1 MKFEPKISGI
11 KVTGFEIKPIFN
23 SQFICLEDLVKMD
36 LKQETMNWLLD
47 TLRFSRGEREKETD
61 KIWWATI
68 DWDSVY
74 KLSCLENYPEYVKEF
89 KNYFGEEWLEQ
100 YIRFNH

>member
-1 MKFEPKISGI
+1 MKFEPKLSGT
-11 KVTGFEIKPIFN
+11 KVTDFNIEPIFD

-47 TLRFSRGEREKETD
+47 TLRFSRGIREKKDD

-68 DWDSVY
+68 DWDSIY

-89 KNYFGEEWLEQ
+89 EEYFGEEWLEY

>member
-1 MKFEPKISGI
+1 MKFEPKLSGT
-11 KVTGFEIKPIFN
+11 KVTDFNIEPIFN
-23 SQFICLEDLVKMD
+23 SQFICLEDLIKMD

-47 TLRFSRGEREKETD
+47 TLRFSRGAREKEDD

-74 KLSCLENYPEYVKEF
+74 KLSCLENYPDYVKEF
-89 KNYFGEEWLEQ
+89 EEYFGEEWLKY

>member
-1 MKFEPKISGI
+1 MKFEPKISGTR
-11 KVTGFEIKPIFN
+11 VTDFDITPIFD

-47 TLRFSRGEREKETD
+47 TLRFSRGDRQKAED

-68 DWDSVY
+68 DWDSIF
-74 KLSCLENYPEYVKEF
+74 KLSCLENYPDYVKEF
-89 KNYFGEEWLEQ
+89 EDYFGENWLEH